1 MPILCRVTRGELTE
15 SIHVAFAVA
24 VDETRQPFY
33 STGDPQYLTC
43 IRSSLKPFQAA
54 ASVKAGAVDAAEFN
68 DDELALMCASHKG
81 EKMHVK
87 TAQSMLTKL
96 GLTVDDYECGSHFPS
111 DTLTRHRMIREDK
124 EAQPLHNN
132 CSGKHAG
139 MLALAKHL
147 GQGTANYIKKDHPVQ
162 RTILEYVQDV
172 SGLEMIP
179 TEIDGCS
186 APTPFMT
193 LETIAG
199 MFQTLAAGNEPELKR
214 VFKAMCSCPD
224 LVGGS
229 NHFDTNFIKA
239 LTGRGVTKV
248 GGESVRGIALKTQ
261 DKGPVGIAIKIL
273 DGNFRAL
280 PVATMKLLEHLELL
294 TEEELQNLDKFRTKI
309 LKNHNQIEIGRIE
322 AHVEF

>member
-24 VDETRQPFY
+24 IDETRQPFY

-81 EKMHVK
+81 EKIHVK

-111 DTLTRHRMIREDK
+111 DTLTRHRMIKEDK

-147 GQGTANYIKKDHPVQ
+147 GQGTANYIKKDHPDQ
-162 RTILEYVQDV
+162 RTILEYVQDIT
-172 SGLEMIP
+172 GLETIP

-199 MFQTLAAGNEPELKR
+199 LFQTLVAGNEPELKR

>member
-68 DDELALMCASHKG
+68 DDELALMCASHIG

-111 DTLTRHRMIREDK
+111 DTLTRHRMIKEDK

-162 RTILEYVQDV
+162 RIIIEYVQDV

-199 MFQTLAAGNEPELKR
+199 LFQSLAAGNEPELKR
-214 VFKAMCSCPD
+214 VFKAMSSCPD

-248 GGESVRGIALKTQ
+248 GGESVRGIALKTK

-280 PVATMKLLEHLELL
+280 SVATMKLLEHLELL

-309 LKNHNQIEIGRIE
+309 LKNHNQMEIGRIE

>member
-24 VDETRQPFY
+24 IDETGQPFY

-68 DDELALMCASHKG
+68 DEELALMCASHIG

-111 DTLTRHRMIREDK
+111 DTLTRHRMIREEQ

-248 GGESVRGIALKTQ
+248 GGESVRGIALKTK

>member
-68 DDELALMCASHKG
+68 DEELALMCASHIG

-162 RTILEYVQDV
+162 RTILEYVQDIT
-172 SGLEMIP
+172 GLETIP

-261 DKGPVGIAIKIL
+261 DKGSVGIAIKIL

>member
-24 VDETRQPFY
+24 IDETRQPFY

-162 RTILEYVQDV
+162 RIILEYVQDV
-172 SGLEMIP
+172 SGLETIP

>member
-24 VDETRQPFY
+24 IDETRQPFY

-81 EKMHVK
+81 EKIHVK

-162 RTILEYVQDV
+162 RTILEYVQDIT
-172 SGLEMIP
+172 GLETIP

-186 APTPFMT
+186 APTPFVT

-199 MFQTLAAGNEPELKR
+199 LFQTLAAGNEPELKR

-261 DKGPVGIAIKIL
+261 DKGSVGIAIKIL

>member
-68 DDELALMCASHKG
+68 DEELALMCASHKG
-81 EKMHVK
+81 EKIYVK

-111 DTLTRHRMIREDK
+111 DTLTRHRMIKEDK

-162 RTILEYVQDV
+162 RTILEYVQDIT
-172 SGLEMIP
+172 GLETIP

-248 GGESVRGIALKTQ
+248 GGESVRGIALKTK

>member
-68 DDELALMCASHKG
+68 DEELALMCASHKG
-81 EKMHVK
+81 EKIHVK

-111 DTLTRHRMIREDK
+111 DTLTRHRMIREEQ

-162 RTILEYVQDV
+162 RTILEYVQDIT
-172 SGLEMIP
+172 GLETIP

-248 GGESVRGIALKTQ
+248 GGESVRGIALKTK

>member
-24 VDETRQPFY
+24 IDETRQPFY

-68 DDELALMCASHKG
+68 DEELALMCASHIG

-111 DTLTRHRMIREDK
+111 DTLTRHRMIKEDK

-162 RTILEYVQDV
+162 RTILEYVQDIT
-172 SGLEMIP
+172 GLETIP

-199 MFQTLAAGNEPELKR
+199 LFQTLAAGNEPELKR

-261 DKGPVGIAIKIL
+261 DKGSVGIAIKIL

>member
-24 VDETRQPFY
+24 IDETRQPFY

-68 DDELALMCASHKG
+68 DEELTLMCASHKG

-111 DTLTRHRMIREDK
+111 DTLTRHRMIKEDK

-199 MFQTLAAGNEPELKR
+199 LFQTLAAGNEPELKR
-214 VFKAMCSCPD
+214 VFKAMSSYPD

-261 DKGPVGIAIKIL
+261 DKGSVGIAIKIL

-294 TEEELQNLDKFRTKI
+294 TEKELQNLDKFRTKI

>member
-24 VDETRQPFY
+24 IDETGKPFY

-81 EKMHVK
+81 ERMHVK

-111 DTLTRHRMIREDK
+111 DTLTRHRMIKEDK

-162 RTILEYVQDV
+162 RTILEYVQDIT
-172 SGLEMIP
+172 GLETIP

>member
-24 VDETRQPFY
+24 IDETRQPFY

-68 DDELALMCASHKG
+68 DEELALMCASHIG

-111 DTLTRHRMIREDK
+111 DTLTRHRMIKEDK

-162 RTILEYVQDV
+162 RTILEYVQDIT
-172 SGLEMIP
+172 GLETIP

>member
-111 DTLTRHRMIREDK
+111 DTLTRHRMIKEDK

-162 RTILEYVQDV
+162 RTILKYVQDV
-172 SGLEMIP
+172 SGLETIP

-261 DKGPVGIAIKIL
+261 DKGSVGIAIKIL

-294 TEEELQNLDKFRTKI
+294 TEKELQNLDKFRTKI

>member
-24 VDETRQPFY
+24 IDETRQPFY

-162 RTILEYVQDV
+162 RTILEYVQDIT
-172 SGLEMIP
+172 GLETIP

-199 MFQTLAAGNEPELKR
+199 LFQTLAAGNEPELKR

>member
-68 DDELALMCASHKG
+68 DEELALMCASHIG

-199 MFQTLAAGNEPELKR
+199 LFQTLAAGNEPELKR

>member
-68 DDELALMCASHKG
+68 DEELTLMCASHKG
-81 EKMHVK
+81 ERMHVK

-199 MFQTLAAGNEPELKR
+199 LFQTLAAGNEPELKR
-214 VFKAMCSCPD
+214 VFKAMSSYPD

-248 GGESVRGIALKTQ
+248 GGESVRGIALKTK

-294 TEEELQNLDKFRTKI
+294 TEKELQNLDKFRTKI

>member
-24 VDETRQPFY
+24 IDETRQPFY

-111 DTLTRHRMIREDK
+111 DTLTRHRMIKEDK

-162 RTILEYVQDV
+162 RTILEYVQDIT
-172 SGLEMIP
+172 GLETIP

-199 MFQTLAAGNEPELKR
+199 LFQTLAAGNEPELKR

>member
-24 VDETRQPFY
+24 IDETRQPFY

-81 EKMHVK
+81 ERMHVK

-111 DTLTRHRMIREDK
+111 DTLTRHRMIKEDK

-162 RTILEYVQDV
+162 RTILEYVQDIT
-172 SGLEMIP
+172 GLETIP

>member
-68 DDELALMCASHKG
+68 DEELALMCASHIG

-214 VFKAMCSCPD
+214 VFKAMSSCPD

>member
-24 VDETRQPFY
+24 IDETRQPFY

-68 DDELALMCASHKG
+68 DEELALMCASHKG
-81 EKMHVK
+81 EKIHVK

-111 DTLTRHRMIREDK
+111 DTLTRHRMIKEDK

-162 RTILEYVQDV
+162 RTILEYVQDIT
-172 SGLEMIP
+172 GLETIP

-261 DKGPVGIAIKIL
+261 DKGSVGIAIKIL

>member
-24 VDETRQPFY
+24 IDETGQPFY

-68 DDELALMCASHKG
+68 DEELALMCASHKG
-81 EKMHVK
+81 ERMHVK

-111 DTLTRHRMIREDK
+111 DTLTRHRMIKEDK

-199 MFQTLAAGNEPELKR
+199 LFQTLAAGNEPELKR
-214 VFKAMCSCPD
+214 VFKAMSSYPD

-261 DKGPVGIAIKIL
+261 DKGSVGIAIKIL

-280 PVATMKLLEHLELL
+280 PVATMKLLELL

>member
-214 VFKAMCSCPD
+214 VFKAMSSCPD

-309 LKNHNQIEIGRIE
+309 LKNHNQMEIGRIE

>member
-81 EKMHVK
+81 EKIHVK

-199 MFQTLAAGNEPELKR
+199 LFQTLAAGNEPELKR

-261 DKGPVGIAIKIL
+261 DKGSVGIAIKIL

>member
-24 VDETRQPFY
+24 IDETGQPFY

-111 DTLTRHRMIREDK
+111 DTLTRHRMIKEDK

-162 RTILEYVQDV
+162 RTIFEYVQDIT
-172 SGLEMIP
+172 GLETIP

-214 VFKAMCSCPD
+214 VFKAMFSCPD

-248 GGESVRGIALKTQ
+248 GGESVRGIALKTK

>member
-24 VDETRQPFY
+24 IDETRQPFY

-81 EKMHVK
+81 EKIHVK

-111 DTLTRHRMIREDK
+111 DTLTRHRMIKEDK

-162 RTILEYVQDV
+162 RTILEYVQDIT
-172 SGLEMIP
+172 GLETIP

-199 MFQTLAAGNEPELKR
+199 LFQTLAAGNEPELKR

>member
-68 DDELALMCASHKG
+68 DEELALMCASHIG

-111 DTLTRHRMIREDK
+111 DTLTRHRMIKEDK

-162 RTILEYVQDV
+162 RTILEYVQDIT
-172 SGLEMIP
+172 GLETIP

-248 GGESVRGIALKTQ
+248 GGESVRGIALKTK

>member
-68 DDELALMCASHKG
+68 DDELALMCASHIG

-111 DTLTRHRMIREDK
+111 DTLTRHRMIKEDK

-162 RTILEYVQDV
+162 RTIFEYVQDIT
-172 SGLEMIP
+172 GLETIP

>member
-68 DDELALMCASHKG
+68 DEELALMCASHKG

-162 RTILEYVQDV
+162 RTILEYVQDIT
-172 SGLEMIP
+172 GLETIP

-214 VFKAMCSCPD
+214 VFKAMSSCPD

>member
-68 DDELALMCASHKG
+68 DEELALMCASHKG
-81 EKMHVK
+81 EKIHVK

-111 DTLTRHRMIREDK
+111 DTLTRHRMIKEDK

-162 RTILEYVQDV
+162 RTILEYVQDIT
-172 SGLEMIP
+172 GLETIP

-214 VFKAMCSCPD
+214 VFKAMSSCPD

-309 LKNHNQIEIGRIE
+309 LKNHNQMEIGRIE

>member
-162 RTILEYVQDV
+162 RTILEYVQDIT
-172 SGLEMIP
+172 GLETIP

-214 VFKAMCSCPD
+214 VFKAMSSCPD

-309 LKNHNQIEIGRIE
+309 LKNHNQMEIGRIE

>member
-24 VDETRQPFY
+24 IDETRQPFY

-68 DDELALMCASHKG
+68 DEELALMCASHKG
-81 EKMHVK
+81 ERMHVK

-111 DTLTRHRMIREDK
+111 DTLTRHRMIKEDK

-162 RTILEYVQDV
+162 RTILEYVQDIT
-172 SGLEMIP
+172 GLETLP
-179 TEIDGCS
+179 TVIDGCS

-199 MFQTLAAGNEPELKR
+199 LIQTLAAGNEPELKR

>member
-68 DDELALMCASHKG
+68 DEELALMCASHIG

-162 RTILEYVQDV
+162 RTILEYVQDIT
-172 SGLEMIP
+172 GLETIP

>member
-24 VDETRQPFY
+24 IDETRQPFY

-68 DDELALMCASHKG
+68 DEELALMCASHKG
-81 EKMHVK
+81 EKIHVK

-162 RTILEYVQDV
+162 RTILEYVQDIT
-172 SGLEMIP
+172 GLETIP

-214 VFKAMCSCPD
+214 VFKAMSSCPD

-261 DKGPVGIAIKIL
+261 DKGSVGIAIKIL

>member
-24 VDETRQPFY
+24 IDETRQPFY

-81 EKMHVK
+81 EKIHVK

>member
-68 DDELALMCASHKG
+68 DEELALMCASHKG
-81 EKMHVK
+81 EKIHVK

-111 DTLTRHRMIREDK
+111 DTLTRHRMIKEDK

-172 SGLEMIP
+172 SGLETIP

-248 GGESVRGIALKTQ
+248 GGESVRGIALKTK

>member
-24 VDETRQPFY
+24 IDETGQPFY

-68 DDELALMCASHKG
+68 DDELALMCASHIG

-111 DTLTRHRMIREDK
+111 DTLTRHRMIKEDK

-162 RTILEYVQDV
+162 RTILEYVQDIT
-172 SGLEMIP
+172 GLETIP

-261 DKGPVGIAIKIL
+261 DKGSVGIAIKIL

-309 LKNHNQIEIGRIE
+309 LKNHNQMEIGRIE

>member
-68 DDELALMCASHKG
+68 DEELALMCASHKG
-81 EKMHVK
+81 EKIHVK

-111 DTLTRHRMIREDK
+111 DTLTRHRMIKEDK

-162 RTILEYVQDV
+162 RTILEYVQDIT
-172 SGLEMIP
+172 GLEMIP

-261 DKGPVGIAIKIL
+261 DKGSVGIAIKIL